1 YTNADEFKFFLKRP
15 LLTTGIPKL
24 TRKGDLAARLI
35 YITMPIISATER
47 KTEAA
52 LEASIAERHARILG
66 ALIDVV
72 VGILAHPDGKLS
84 EKPRMAEFAEWI
96 ARARS
101 TLGWSE
107 TLFAK
112 SYKANR
118 DDAVL
123 GVLDDDVLGQAIVP
137 LLDSSNGTWSGTA
150 SELLDALTTLKGAEQ
165 WKRDLPPRNRLSTV
179 LERLRTALD
188 TKGIEV
194 KLGERE
200 GRKGTRIITLTRRPS

>member
-1 YTNADEFKFFLKRP
+1 A
-15 LLTTGIPKL
+15 
-24 TRKGDLAARLI
+24 
-35 YITMPIISATER
+35 
-47 KTEAA
+47 
-52 LEASIAERHARILG
+52 
-66 ALIDVV
+66 
-72 VGILAHPDGKLS
+72 
-84 EKPRMAEFAEWI
+84 
-96 ARARS
+96 
-101 TLGWSE
+101 LGWSE